1 MYSGGYFSAEFT
13 EKASNKMRSIVSRQ
27 KKRFTYG
34 NYDLDL
40 SCILLQGVGGA
51 AQGGVRKRH
60 WWAGPGTV
68 VKCVTL
74 CFSVGCSEALTV
86 QMSLTAL

>member
-1 MYSGGYFSAEFT
+1 MYTGASFSAEFT

-40 SCILLQGVGGA
+40 SCILPREWVGQHREGLGRALVGGA
-51 AQGGVRKRH
+51 GYCGE
-60 WWAGPGTV
+60 
-68 VKCVTL
+68 L
-74 CFSVGCSEALTV
+74 CHLVHLSGSGDALTV
-86 QMSLTAL
+86 QTSLTTL

>member
-40 SCILLQGVGGA
+40 SCILLQGVGG
-51 AQGGVRKRH
+51 QRREGFGKGTGGRGRV
-60 WWAGPGTV
+60 
-68 VKCVTL
+68 L
-74 CFSVGCSEALTV
+74 
-86 QMSLTAL
+86 

>member
-1 MYSGGYFSAEFT
+1 MYTGASFSAEFT

-40 SCILLQGVGGA
+40 SCILPRSGWGSTGR
-51 AQGGVRKRH
+51 GWEGH

-68 VKCVTL
+68 VSCVTL
-74 CFSVGCSEALTV
+74 CISVV
-86 QMSLTAL
+86 VVMP